1 MAWETMIT
9 ALLALLIGNAFCFG
23 GYKWFMILLPLLGL
37 LIGFILGA
45 EWTASVYGLTLLS
58 VIPVFAAGIIV
69 GLFLAIAAYLFF
81 DFSIILLVATLGYS
95 LGAGILINMS
105 LGTGLVPNIAGW
117 ITAGVAALLAMRLHL
132 PKKIIIILT
141 ALFGA
146 AAIVN
151 GLLLLMGLISLER
164 FSYGIF
170 DPIAH
175 YSDELALLVVP
186 LAAVGFMIQLKG
198 ARNYELDR
206 TGDDA
211 V

>member
-1 MAWETMIT
+1 MAWETVIL

-23 GYKWFMILLPLLGL
+23 GFKWFKILLPLLGL

-45 EWTASVYGLTLLS
+45 EWTMSIYGLTFLS
-58 VIPVFAAGIIV
+58 AIPVFSAGIII
-69 GLFLAIAAYLFF
+69 GLFLAVAAYLFF

-95 LGAGILINMS
+95 LGAGILINTS
-105 LGTGLVPNIAGW
+105 FGTEPLPGIAGW
-117 ITAGVAALLAMRLHL
+117 ITAALAALLAMRLHL
-132 PKKIIIILT
+132 PKNIIIILT
-141 ALFGA
+141 AVFGA

-151 GLLLLMGLISLER
+151 GLLLLMGLITLER

-175 YSDELALLVVP
+175 YSDELALLVLA
-186 LAAVGFMIQLKG
+186 LAAVGFVVQLKS

-206 TGDDA
+206 SGES
-211 V
+211 VV

>member
-1 MAWETMIT
+1 MAWEIIIA

-23 GYKWFMILLPLLGL
+23 GYKWFKILLPLLGL
-37 LIGFILGA
+37 LIGFVVGA
-45 EWTASVYGLTLLS
+45 EWIARIYGLTILS
-58 VIPVFAAGIIV
+58 AVPVFAAGIIV

-81 DFSIILLVATLGYS
+81 DFSVILLTATLGYS
-95 LGAGILINMS
+95 LGAGILINTS
-105 LGTGLVPNIAGW
+105 FGTGIVPGIAGW
-117 ITAGVAALLAMRLHL
+117 IAAAVAAFLAIRLHL
-132 PKKIIIILT
+132 PKNIIIVLT

-146 AAIVN
+146 AAIIN

-164 FSYGIF
+164 FTYGIF

-175 YSDELALLVVP
+175 YSNELALLVLA
-186 LAAVGFMIQLKG
+186 LAAVGFLVQLKG

-206 TGDDA
+206 SSESA

>member
-1 MAWETMIT
+1 MSWEIIIA
-9 ALLALLIGNAFCFG
+9 ALMALLIGNAFCFG
-23 GYKWFMILLPLLGL
+23 GYKWFKILLPLLGL
-37 LIGFILGA
+37 LIGFVIGA
-45 EWTASVYGLTLLS
+45 EWIARIYGLTILS
-58 VIPVFAAGIIV
+58 AIPVFAAGIIV

-81 DFSIILLVATLGYS
+81 DFSVILLAATLGYS
-95 LGAGILINMS
+95 LGAGILINTS
-105 LGTGLVPNIAGW
+105 FGTGIMPGIAGW
-117 ITAGVAALLAMRLHL
+117 IAAAVAAFLAIRLHL
-132 PKKIIIILT
+132 PKNIIIVLT

-170 DPIAH
+170 DPITH
-175 YSDELALLVVP
+175 YSDGLALLVLA
-186 LAAVGFMIQLKG
+186 LAAVGFLVQLKG

-206 TGDDA
+206 PSKNA